1 MMPDLARIY
10 DADFFREWGPANAD
24 YVRSAEL
31 ITDEICRQ
39 FHPRR
44 AADIGC
50 GCGVYSRLFLDRGV
64 DVLSIDGVIPPP
76 EHSFQVPIHRQDLTE
91 PFENVW
97 GDFDLAL
104 CLEVAE
110 HIPEPLSGVFLDNL
124 TRFSGTLLL
133 SAAPPDQGGRHHV
146 NEQPKRYWVR
156 QLAGR
161 GFAYSRRRTGRLET
175 AFRALRLPHVWM
187 GSQLSVYE
195 RVPADGRPR
204 QGLPFSVPSPRRPR
218 LRG

>member
-24 YVRSAEL
+24 YVRSAGL
-31 ITDEICRQ
+31 ITEEIHRQ
-39 FHPRR
+39 FRPRR
-44 AADIGC
+44 VADIGC
-50 GCGVYSRLFLDRGV
+50 GGGIYSRLLMDRGAE
-64 DVLSIDGVIPPP
+64 VLSIDGVVPPP
-76 EHSFQVPIHRQDLTE
+76 EHSFGVAVHRQDLTE
-91 PFENVW
+91 PFANVW
-97 GDFDLAL
+97 GEFDLAL

-110 HIPEPLSGVFLDNL
+110 HIPEELCGAFLDNL
-124 TRFSGTLLL
+124 TRFSATLLL

-156 QLAGR
+156 QLAAR

-175 AFRALRLPHVWM
+175 AFRALRLPYMWM

-195 RVPADGRPR
+195 KALADGRPR
-204 QGLPFSVPSPRRPR
+204 QGLPFSAKLRRAPE
-218 LRG
+218 GA